1 MEQGRHRRSAPAGGL
16 SRLPRAERERIYRRR
31 RQAALA
37 AIAAVFLLLVVAV
50 SSIGGGGGESDT
62 ATAEQPPPVELPRGG
77 RVIFPR
83 HRVVG
88 YYGAPQDP
96 ELGVLG
102 IGTPRAAARKLLGT
116 ARGYERRRR
125 PVLPAFELIATL
137 AHAAPGDDGLH
148 RQRQDDSVIRR
159 YLRAVRRIKGLLI
172 LDVQP
177 GRADF
182 FEEVRALEPYLLQ
195 PDVSLALDSEW
206 SVPAGVVP
214 GQEIGST
221 DAATVNRVVRYLA
234 GLVRRRNLPQKL
246 LIVHQFTEGMVEND
260 EELIRRPEVATVLNA
275 DGFGTRELKTAVFE
289 RLTSGPQA
297 RAYQQIGFK
306 LFFQEDTGLME
317 PSGVLRLHPQPD
329 VVVYE

>member
-1 MEQGRHRRSAPAGGL
+1 MGQASQRPRTPGGGL
-16 SRLPRAERERIYRRR
+16 KHLPRAERERIYRRR
-31 RQAALA
+31 RRAALA
-37 AIAAVFLLLVVAV
+37 AVAAVFLLLVWAIA
-50 SSIGGGGGESDT
+50 SLGGDGESGT
-62 ATAEQPPPVELPRGG
+62 ADAEQPPPLELPRGG
-77 RVIFPR
+77 RLIFPR

-102 IGTPRAAARKLLGT
+102 IGTPRQVARKLIGT

-137 AHAAPGDDGLH
+137 AHAAPGDDGFH
-148 RQRQDDSVIRR
+148 RQRQEDAVIRR
-159 YLRAVRRIKGLLI
+159 YLQAVRRIKGLLI

-182 FEEVRALEPYLLQ
+182 VEEVKALEPYLLQ

-206 SVPAGVVP
+206 SVPEGVVP
-214 GQEIGST
+214 GQQIGST
-221 DAATVNRVVRYLA
+221 DAVTVNRISTYLA
-234 GLVRRRNLPQKL
+234 RLVRRRNLPQKL

-260 EELIRRPEVATVLNA
+260 RELIRRPEVATILNA

-289 RLTSGPQA
+289 RLTSGPDA
-297 RAYQQIGFK
+297 RAYQHIGLK
-306 LFFQEDTGLME
+306 LFFEEDTGLME
-317 PSGVLRLHPQPD
+317 PSSVLRLRPQPD